1 MEELDVKQI
10 LKCIYQRKNIFAYIL
25 LATILIGMLY
35 TFIIKRPTYEVTTQI
50 LIDKADASIEDF
62 IISKDILNNE
72 NIQPKFDKTS
82 KIISIITTMNK
93 PDEAFN
99 VTNQY
104 VEKLQTKLEEVYGV
118 KNFKT
123 VTTPQVPQIPNN
135 RTYLKDI
142 LISIAAG
149 MVIYAAYIMLVFCIK
164 GILNEAEIENNLK
177 VKVLG
182 EVDLEKKKD
191 KNTIISYTTNNN
203 KIINELKRIEANIEF
218 NKENKKPKLILVTS
232 TEKNV
237 GNTYITNN
245 LANQY
250 AKIYNKVLVIDTD
263 IISKTLTEFYNEK
276 ETKGLTNILEEKD
289 INKVEKLIQKTQT
302 ENLYF
307 LPAGNNN
314 IEEDVFLQENINT
327 ILEKLKNDY
336 DVILIDS
343 LPINKNIAPIHLANI
358 ADATIIVA
366 DSEKTKIENIEKAKT
381 TIEKVGGKIAGVI
394 INKVF

>member
-50 LIDKADASIEDF
+50 LIDKEDASIEDF

-82 KIISIITTMNK
+82 KIISITTTMNK

-104 VEKLQTKLEEVYGV
+104 VEKLQTKLEEVYEV

-142 LISIAAG
+142 LISIVAG

-191 KNTIISYTTNNN
+191 KNTIIPYTTNNN

-263 IISKTLTEFYNEK
+263 IIFKTLTEFYNEK

-289 INKVEKLIQKTQT
+289 INKVEKLIQKTQI